1 MRTNAIIR
9 IIIWSLVLV
18 LSLGA
23 LLFALEWDRGDDPT
37 DSVSIELVTVPIDR
51 PSEDGLL
58 KLGYTEKLKIDWPV
72 GTITI
77 QPGDVQTIDVK
88 EPPVSDPKYAMVCT
102 QEGDTLHIRYQE
114 SSSSLS
120 IGKSLKKDL
129 TITVPWEWYGTS
141 LKVEMASANL
151 ILRDVSID
159 QVVVD
164 TASGASSFENCT
176 IEELDLNTASGNL
189 DFTGRLGKLEV
200 DAASANVTAN
210 LQNVPDSLELKSASG
225 SFDMTLPKDA
235 GFNAELSSVS
245 GHIFTEFETTET
257 GKRLLC
263 GDGACKME
271 ITTTS
276 GEVTIRK
283 WE

>member
-1 MRTNAIIR
+1 MKTNAIIR
-9 IIIWSLVLV
+9 IVVWSLVLV

-23 LLFALEWDRGDDPT
+23 LLFALEWDRGDAPT
-37 DSVSIELVTVPIDR
+37 ESVKAEETTAPVER
-51 PSEDGLL
+51 PSEF
-58 KLGYTEKLKIDWPV
+58 GYTEKLEIDWPS

-77 QPGDVQTIDVK
+77 QPGDVHCIEVK
-88 EPPVSDPKYAMVCT
+88 ETPVSDPKYAMVCT

-114 SSSSLS
+114 NSSALS
-120 IGKSLKKDL
+120 IGKSLNKDL
-129 TITVPWEWYGTS
+129 TVTVPQNWTGKT
-141 LKVEMASANL
+141 LKVEMASAHL

-159 QVVVD
+159 QVEVD

-189 DFTGRLGKLEV
+189 DFAGRLVTLEV
-200 DAASANVTAN
+200 DAASANVTVN
-210 LQNVPDSLELKSASG
+210 LLNVPDSMELESASG
-225 SFDMTLPKDA
+225 SFDLTLPKDA

-245 GHIFTEFETTET
+245 GHIVSEFETKES

-263 GDGACKME
+263 GDGGCKME
-271 ITTTS
+271 IKTIS

-283 WE
+283 GE